1 MEKIAIIG
9 GGIIGMTLASY
20 LDTSKFN
27 VALFDEGTGQATKA
41 SAGIISPWLSKRRNK
56 QWYRLAKD
64 GAAFFPK
71 LIKDFQLDQTIY
83 AQSGTL
89 LLRPE
94 QDLAELAILAEKRK
108 EEAPEIGNI
117 EWLSPEQ
124 TSQALPLLKPA
135 VSLRISGG
143 GRLDGKAYLEHLG
156 QRLVQKQIEQIQAKV
171 TLHKKNDSW
180 LVKGPFGEYTADRVI
195 LTPGPALKPLL
206 QELGYAADIRP
217 QKGQLLA
224 FQTSYKMSQDWP
236 VAMLDG
242 EADFIPFMD
251 GKILLGATHEND
263 QGWDLAPTSEAYEG
277 LTKSAEQFLADPDQ
291 IKNWSYE
298 FRVGTRA
305 YTSDFSPFF
314 GVLPDDPSLLAASGL
329 GSSGLTTGPYIGYL
343 LANFLNTG
351 HWPTEDYQKDISTYI
366 TKNPS

>member
-94 QDLAELAILAEKRK
+94 KDLAELAVLAEKRK
-108 EEAPEIGNI
+108 KEAPEIGNI

-135 VSLRISGG
+135 VSLRIS
-143 GRLDGKAYLEHLG
+143 EN
-156 QRLVQKQIEQIQAKV
+156 
-171 TLHKKNDSW
+171 T
-180 LVKGPFGEYTADRVI
+180 
-195 LTPGPALKPLL
+195 
-206 QELGYAADIRP
+206 
-217 QKGQLLA
+217 QLI
-224 FQTSYKMSQDWP
+224 
-236 VAMLDG
+236 V
-242 EADFIPFMD
+242 
-251 GKILLGATHEND
+251 
-263 QGWDLAPTSEAYEG
+263 
-277 LTKSAEQFLADPDQ
+277 
-291 IKNWSYE
+291 
-298 FRVGTRA
+298 
-305 YTSDFSPFF
+305 
-314 GVLPDDPSLLAASGL
+314 
-329 GSSGLTTGPYIGYL
+329 
-343 LANFLNTG
+343 
-351 HWPTEDYQKDISTYI
+351 
-366 TKNPS
+366 

>member
-9 GGIIGMTLASY
+9 GGIIGMTLANY
-20 LDTSKFN
+20 LDTSTFD

-206 QELGYAADIRP
+206 KKLGYSADIRP

-251 GKILLGATHEND
+251 
-263 QGWDLAPTSEAYEG
+263 
-277 LTKSAEQFLADPDQ
+277 
-291 IKNWSYE
+291 
-298 FRVGTRA
+298 
-305 YTSDFSPFF
+305 
-314 GVLPDDPSLLAASGL
+314 
-329 GSSGLTTGPYIGYL
+329 
-343 LANFLNTG
+343 
-351 HWPTEDYQKDISTYI
+351 
-366 TKNPS
+366 

>member
-1 MEKIAIIG
+1 
-9 GGIIGMTLASY
+9 
-20 LDTSKFN
+20 
-27 VALFDEGTGQATKA
+27 
-41 SAGIISPWLSKRRNK
+41 
-56 QWYRLAKD
+56 
-64 GAAFFPK
+64 
-71 LIKDFQLDQTIY
+71 
-83 AQSGTL
+83 
-89 LLRPE
+89 LR
-94 QDLAELAILAEKRK
+94 
-108 EEAPEIGNI
+108 
-117 EWLSPEQ
+117 S
-124 TSQALPLLKPA
+124 
-135 VSLRISGG
+135 SGG

-156 QRLVQKQIEQIQAKV
+156 QRLAQKQMEQIQAKV
-171 TLHKKNDSW
+171 TLHKKSDSW
-180 LVKGPFGEYTADRVI
+180 LIKGPFGEYTADRVI

-263 QGWDLAPTSEAYEG
+263 QGWDLAPTSEAYKG
-277 LTKSAEQFLADPDQ
+277 LTKSTEQFLTDPDQ
-291 IKNWSYE
+291 IKNWPYE

>member
-9 GGIIGMTLASY
+9 GGIIGMTLANY
-20 LDTSKFN
+20 LDTSTFD

-41 SAGIISPWLSKRRNK
+41 SAGIISLGCQNAETNNGIVWLKTA
-56 QWYRLAKD
+56 LL
-64 GAAFFPK
+64 FPK

-206 QELGYAADIRP
+206 KELGYSADIRP

-291 IKNWSYE
+291 IKI
-298 FRVGTRA
+298 GP
-305 YTSDFSPFF
+305 TSS
-314 GVLPDDPSLLAASGL
+314 V
-329 GSSGLTTGPYIGYL
+329 
-343 LANFLNTG
+343 
-351 HWPTEDYQKDISTYI
+351 
-366 TKNPS
+366 

>member
-1 MEKIAIIG
+1 MFNTLQQFSGAVATSLVAVIINYVQHHTSHNYEVSTTLGSKAALGVLLLLLLVSFARFAYYLFFAKKHRFHIRQVLHLPFFVKMVVCKGGFYGKIAIIG

-41 SAGIISPWLSKRRNK
+41 SAGIISLGCRNAETNNGIVWLKTA
-56 QWYRLAKD
+56 LL
-64 GAAFFPK
+64 FPK

-94 QDLAELAILAEKRK
+94 KDLAELAVLAEKRK

-156 QRLVQKQIEQIQAKV
+156 QRLAQNKWSRSRQKS
-171 TLHKKNDSW
+171 LC
-180 LVKGPFGEYTADRVI
+180 
-195 LTPGPALKPLL
+195 
-206 QELGYAADIRP
+206 IR
-217 QKGQLLA
+217 
-224 FQTSYKMSQDWP
+224 
-236 VAMLDG
+236 
-242 EADFIPFMD
+242 
-251 GKILLGATHEND
+251 
-263 QGWDLAPTSEAYEG
+263 
-277 LTKSAEQFLADPDQ
+277 
-291 IKNWSYE
+291 
-298 FRVGTRA
+298 RA
-305 YTSDFSPFF
+305 I
-314 GVLPDDPSLLAASGL
+314 L
-329 GSSGLTTGPYIGYL
+329 GSSRDRLE
-343 LANFLNTG
+343 NT
-351 HWPTEDYQKDISTYI
+351 QLIV
-366 TKNPS
+366 

>member
-94 QDLAELAILAEKRK
+94 KDLAELAVLAEKRK

-156 QRLVQKQIEQIQAKV
+156 QRLAQKQMEQIQAKV
-171 TLHKKNDSW
+171 TLHKKSDSW
-180 LVKGPFGEYTADRVI
+180 LIKGPFGEYTADRVI

-242 EADFIPFMD
+242 EADFIPFM
-251 GKILLGATHEND
+251 LNCV
-263 QGWDLAPTSEAYEG
+263 APTSSKCSGKENILWGTEYRKRG
-277 LTKSAEQFLADPDQ
+277 HHNHLHLSSIFILHQFLFSQLWTFVSSFGFPAAPQ
-291 IKNWSYE
+291 SSKYPQTKALPLPPVPLVPISVLFAHKW
-298 FRVGTRA
+298 
-305 YTSDFSPFF
+305 TSRHPVSQSRKLNSFS
-314 GVLPDDPSLLAASGL
+314 L
-329 GSSGLTTGPYIGYL
+329 GIYI
-343 LANFLNTG
+343 
-351 HWPTEDYQKDISTYI
+351 Q
-366 TKNPS
+366 

>member
-94 QDLAELAILAEKRK
+94 KDLAELAVLAEKRK

-143 GRLDGKAYLEHLG
+143 GRLDGKA
-156 QRLVQKQIEQIQAKV
+156 
-171 TLHKKNDSW
+171 
-180 LVKGPFGEYTADRVI
+180 
-195 LTPGPALKPLL
+195 
-206 QELGYAADIRP
+206 
-217 QKGQLLA
+217 
-224 FQTSYKMSQDWP
+224 
-236 VAMLDG
+236 
-242 EADFIPFMD
+242 
-251 GKILLGATHEND
+251 
-263 QGWDLAPTSEAYEG
+263 
-277 LTKSAEQFLADPDQ
+277 
-291 IKNWSYE
+291 
-298 FRVGTRA
+298 
-305 YTSDFSPFF
+305 
-314 GVLPDDPSLLAASGL
+314 
-329 GSSGLTTGPYIGYL
+329 
-343 LANFLNTG
+343 
-351 HWPTEDYQKDISTYI
+351 
-366 TKNPS
+366 